1 MKRIISAI
9 IVLALMLQLFP
20 STIAFADVTPT
31 IGVATAYGKLGDT
44 VTVSVAISNN
54 TSFSSGNFEIQYDSN
69 SLKIVSAS
77 PGSLISSMTPTINT
91 GYAEDSVKVTWAG
104 LNSIAD
110 VQGELCNLTFEI
122 IGDNDSE
129 AVVAVKNSRLYN
141 FDLDSIT
148 HNCVDGKVVIE
159 QDTTQNI
166 ILNVASLEG
175 EQGEVVTIDVN
186 ISEAS
191 NVCSGNFAV
200 EYDNNK
206 LQIVS
211 ATAGTLIQAMSPSI
225 NTNFSE
231 NSVKVTWAG
240 LNPITEAGAICHISF
255 MVKEDAVCGVTDVKI
270 SNSKLYDLD
279 LNSLNNSTDKGT
291 ITILE
296 KSLPIELFVNGGNV
310 NRGENVTVSI
320 DVSENSN
327 MYGGNATIE
336 YDTTAFELVNSE
348 IGDLI
353 KNSSPILN
361 TAYQGNK
368 IRVVWAGTSPIT
380 NGGTLCELTFKA
392 KGNASY
398 GGNAISITASNL
410 YDENSERINYNISN
424 GYIVVNGGEN
434 KINSFEKQMS
444 IDKTL
449 DDLWYEI
456 QLGKNQGCNVSI
468 SPVATA
474 GTFNLQILDKDG
486 NIINSS
492 LYNINVASNNT
503 GYIEF
508 FSPVEDKYYIV
519 IKSDVS
525 GIVNLCVD
533 RFWTS
538 VLSSDESRTKTDT
551 FNTAKYIKEGN
562 YQKTNDVELY
572 RFNAISSKPFTIT
585 ITNRNTVE
593 NNPKLTVYNSQKE
606 VVAENDVISLVGNK
620 TSITYTPEKSDVFYV
635 GIPSCKGYQYS
646 INYTGIEQD
655 KDTDK
660 DGLYDSLEY
669 FYLSN
674 VGAKDTDGDG
684 TSDFEEAKNGTN
696 PIAYSVYGA
705 DDANNATSKNKAV
718 SLPVMN
724 KYFEVNKT
732 SENPIVYKI
741 DLNAG
746 EELRLNFKGS
756 TLKKNMQCAIYSTSY
771 SRIVYCSSDG
781 EYKNLEY
788 SISTAGTYYIVI
800 SGGVGTYTLKALIA
814 NAAKITYSIQKQIPT
829 LSSES
834 KKYSNDNIKNYQV
847 EIYNKTK
854 DIYLKN
860 LDMRADYVFLA
871 GQNVAVN
878 DELQI
883 KLTHRQ
889 SQTVEYTTSV
899 ILDAERNANVKLTPV
914 QKGTIKFPYSEEK
927 NDKIS
932 VRVYIF
938 DENGEQ
944 IKDTSLYQK
953 NSFVGE
959 CYDSGNYS
967 IVLIKARNN
976 LKRLKTLPEYDKM
989 GLVEG
994 KDYVKRDF
1002 QIVDG
1007 TITSL
1012 NSAVVPYLDETS
1024 LYYIDITT
1032 SNYVTDSETVLNN
1045 GLIGVKLNYKFKD
1058 SVKDYIDRMTVN
1070 IDIPDNVMFV
1080 SGSLTVDGVLST
1092 NVSEA
1097 IDGGSLTV
1105 GVDNT
1110 EGIIRFNIRPTYIS
1124 DLESSASITFY
1135 KDGTRYEDPIG
1146 SFSVNMPYI
1155 TLSAPQLTNSK
1166 QIEVSGVSTS
1176 ETDVYIYDGEV
1187 LIGTTKTN
1195 KSGIYSLK
1203 CSLYNAHSDSK
1214 HYITARTIIDGT
1226 EYSSNQ
1232 ESVTYYP
1239 KSPSV
1244 SQLTMY
1250 HSGNEYLLLDEEKT
1264 YNPIVVF
1271 ESGSKFTFKLYMEN
1285 SSEIGELFITS
1296 TRNNEVKYLQ
1306 ATYDE
1311 KNGYWYTSGFFDPYN
1326 TSYVPGTLSV
1336 KYSLKGSDVYFD
1348 RNASVNI
1355 SDVSE
1360 ELPDEWKNATVEIT
1374 SKTDNEIQA
1383 KITLDNEAKD
1393 AANITQKTY
1402 SVPSHYTEEYLLNN
1416 GFVKSNTSTGANSY
1430 AKVEYKENEKGKE
1443 YDSLGAIFVDL
1454 DEQIVEDFSLDV
1466 IRDYT
1471 FEGLLGDTMGGIASI
1486 GYSAVTEVAT
1496 FYGRSVNFVELE
1508 NKIAQSNL
1516 SAEEKEKAYN
1526 KLKVNAVLFGGY
1538 TACKYAFVALSAA
1551 CLVSGVAA
1559 PVGFVLSGLSAI
1571 ASNIFDD
1578 VYTASMETFEENLD
1592 VKSYRIRVRYSID
1605 PSGYVYEAV
1614 SSNRI
1619 EGVTTTAYW
1628 IEPEYIDENGNGDIS
1643 KAIVWD
1649 ATEYAQINP
1658 LVTDKNGRYAW
1669 NVPEGL
1675 WQVKYEK
1682 EGYETTYSDWL
1693 PVPPPQTDVNI
1704 GMISLSAPTVEN
1716 VYMYKDSASIEFSQY
1731 MDSST
1736 INDSNIKIYD
1746 STNGNVELSVS
1757 PLDGGITENE
1767 KTYSKVFIVE
1777 FENSVILGKSYT
1789 VEISDNVS
1797 NYAGN
1802 NLESTYKSS
1811 VSVDNEITDIK
1822 VSDTVNVLIGSDA
1835 VIPVQLLSDAEV
1847 GEATLL
1853 CDVELSDF
1861 ATVKDVI
1868 YEDNIYY
1875 ITIEPHLTG
1884 MTDMKISV
1892 DGTTLEKTIEL
1903 NIVNEEVPTSDMSI
1917 TAKITS
1923 TNSIKATV
1931 VNNTDDSLTPML
1943 LAAIYTTDGKLIDLQ
1958 TQPIDVVPT
1967 ETKDIDVSFSE
1978 NVVIKSEYIIKV
1990 FIWDSMTTLK
2000 PISNSFIAN

>member
-9 IVLALMLQLFP
+9 IVLAIMLQLFP
-20 STIAFADVTPT
+20 STIAFADATPT

-122 IGDNDSE
+122 IDDNDSE

-148 HNCVDGKVVIE
+148 HNCVDGKIVIE

-240 LNPITEAGAICHISF
+240 LNPITEASAICHISF

-279 LNSLNNSTDKGT
+279 LNSLNHSTDKGT

-320 DVSENSN
+320 NVSENSN

-368 IRVVWAGTSPIT
+368 IRVVWAGTSQIT

-392 KGNASY
+392 KSNASY

-456 QLGKNQGCNVSI
+456 QLGKNQGCNVSL

-572 RFNAISSKPFTIT
+572 RFNALSSKPFTIT

-593 NNPKLTVYNSQKE
+593 NNSKLTVYNSQKE
-606 VVAENDVISLVGNK
+606 IVAESDVISFVGNK
-620 TSITYTPEKSDVFYV
+620 TSITYTPEKSDVFYI

-684 TSDFEEAKNGTN
+684 TSDFDEVKNGTN

-718 SLPVMN
+718 SLPLMN

-732 SENPIVYKI
+732 SENSIVYKI

-746 EELRLNFKGS
+746 EELQLSFKGN
-756 TLKKNMQCAIYSTSY
+756 TLKQNMQCAIYSPSY
-771 SRIVYCSSDG
+771 SRIVYGASDG
-781 EYKNLEY
+781 IYKDINY
-788 SISTAGTYYIVI
+788 SISSAGTYYIVI
-800 SGGVGTYTLKALIA
+800 TGGVGSYTLKSKIA
-814 NAAKITYSIQKQIPT
+814 NAAKITYTLNKQIPT
-829 LSSES
+829 LPTES
-834 KKYSNDNIKNYQV
+834 QKFSADSINNYKV

-854 DIYLKN
+854 DVHLSN
-860 LDMRADYVFLA
+860 LDMRAEYIFLA
-871 GQNVAVN
+871 GQNVSVG
-878 DELQI
+878 DELVI
-883 KLTHRQ
+883 TLTHRQ
-889 SQTVEYTTSV
+889 KQTVDFTLIT
-899 ILDAERNANVKLTPV
+899 ILNEERNAIAKFTPV
-914 QKGTIKFPYSEEK
+914 QKGTVKLPYTEEK
-927 NDKIS
+927 NDRIS
-932 VRVYIF
+932 VRVYVF
-938 DENGEQ
+938 DENGNQ
-944 IKDTSLYQK
+944 LSNTSLYQK
-953 NSFVGE
+953 NSYIGE
-959 CYDSGNYS
+959 YYESGNYS
-967 IVLIKARNN
+967 VVLIKVRNN
-976 LKRLKTLPEYDKM
+976 LSRLKTLSEYDKM
-989 GLVEG
+989 GLIEG
-994 KDYVKRDF
+994 QDYIKRDF
-1002 QIVDG
+1002 
-1007 TITSL
+1007 TISEGQLTL
-1012 NSAVVPYLDETS
+1012 LEDAVVPYLDESS
-1024 LYYIDITT
+1024 LYYIDISE
-1032 SNYVTDSETVLNN
+1032 SNYVTDAETVLNN
-1045 GLIGVKLNYKFKD
+1045 GLISVKLTYKFKD
-1058 SVKDYIDRMTVN
+1058 SVKDFISNMKIN
-1070 IDIPDNVMFV
+1070 IDIPDNVLFI
-1080 SGSLTVDGVLST
+1080 SGSLTVDGELSD
-1092 NVSEA
+1092 NVDEA
-1097 IDGGSLTV
+1097 IDGNSFTV
-1105 GVDNT
+1105 GVENT
-1110 EGIIRFNIRPTYIS
+1110 QGVIRFNIKPTYIS
-1124 DLESSASITFY
+1124 DLESSASITY
-1135 KDGTRYEDPIG
+1135 KKDGITYTDPIG
-1146 SFSVNMPYI
+1146 SFNVNMPYI
-1155 TLSAPQLTNSK
+1155 TLTVPQLSSSK
-1166 QIEVSGVSTS
+1166 TIEVTGVSIANNKV
-1176 ETDVYIYDGEV
+1176 EIYDGNI
-1187 LIGTTKTN
+1187 LIGTTTTN
-1195 KSGIYSLK
+1195 KSGIYLVS
-1203 CSLYNAHSDSK
+1203 CALYNAYSDSK
-1214 HYITARTIIDGT
+1214 HNITAKTVINEV
-1226 EYSSNQ
+1226 EYVSNL
-1232 ESVTYYP
+1232 ETVTYYP
-1239 KSPSV
+1239 KSPNIKKMV
-1244 SQLTMY
+1244 MF
-1250 HSGNEYLLLDEEKT
+1250 HSGNKYTLLEDGKS
-1264 YNPIVVF
+1264 YNPVVTF
-1271 ESGSKFTFKLYMEN
+1271 SSGANFTFQLYMEN
-1285 SSEIGELFITS
+1285 SSEIEHLSITS
-1296 TRNNEVKYLQ
+1296 TRNNETKILE

-1311 KNGYWYTSGFFDPYN
+1311 INGYWYTSGFFDPYN
-1326 TSYVPGTLSV
+1326 RSYVPGTLSV
-1336 KYSLKGSDVYFD
+1336 RYSLKGSDVFYD
-1348 RNASVNI
+1348 RTAPVDINNI
-1355 SDVSE
+1355 SD
-1360 ELPDEWKNATVEIT
+1360 ELPEEWKNATIEIT
-1374 SKTDNEIQA
+1374 NQTDTELQA
-1383 KITLDNEAKD
+1383 KITLSNDAKD
-1393 AANITQKTY
+1393 SALLTQKTTTI
-1402 SVPSHYTEEYLLNN
+1402 PSNYTEEYLENN
-1416 GFVKSNTSTGANSY
+1416 GYVKFNTSTGSNAY
-1430 AKVEYKENEKGKE
+1430 AKLQFNKVENGTP
-1443 YDSLGAIFVDL
+1443 YDSVQVEVVDFG
-1454 DEQIVEDFSLDV
+1454 EHMVNNFCMDV
-1466 IRDYT
+1466 IRDYEL
-1471 FEGLLGDTMGGIASI
+1471 EGLLGETVGGIASI
-1486 GYSAVTEVAT
+1486 TYSAVSETIS
-1496 FYGRSVNFVELE
+1496 FMGRTADYVSLEKQIANSDMSEDEKKSAYSQLSVNAFLM
-1508 NKIAQSNL
+1508 
-1516 SAEEKEKAYN
+1516 
-1526 KLKVNAVLFGGY
+1526 GGY
-1538 TACKYAFVALSAA
+1538 TACKYGFVALSIFCFAT
-1551 CLVSGVAA
+1551 GVGA
-1559 PVGFVLSGLSAI
+1559 PVGIFLSGLNAFGSFVFESIYAKTTNDFQESLDIKISA
-1571 ASNIFDD
+1571 
-1578 VYTASMETFEENLD
+1578 
-1592 VKSYRIRVRYSID
+1592 RYAID
-1605 PSGYVYEAV
+1605 PSGYVYEGV
-1614 SSNRI
+1614 TSNRLQ
-1619 EGVTTTAYW
+1619 GVTTTAYW
-1628 IEPEYIDENGNGDIS
+1628 IAPEYIDENGNGDIS
-1643 KAIVWD
+1643 KAEIWES
-1649 ATEYAQINP
+1649 AEYSQENP
-1658 LVTDKNGRYAW
+1658 LITDAEGRYAW

-1682 EGYETTYSDWL
+1682 DGYETIYSDWL

-1704 GMISLSAPTVEN
+1704 GMISLSAPTVKN
-1716 VYMYKDSASIEFSQY
+1716 IYMYKDSASIEFSQY

-1746 STNGNVELSVS
+1746 STNGNIELSVL

-1767 KTYSKVFIVE
+1767 KTYSKVFVVD
-1777 FENSVILGKSYT
+1777 FGDSVILGKSYT

-1802 NLESTYKSS
+1802 NLETTYKSS

-1822 VSDTVNVLIGSDA
+1822 VSDTINVLIGNDA
-1835 VIPVQLLSDAEV
+1835 IIPVQLLSDAEI

-1853 CDVELSDF
+1853 CDVGLSDF

-1931 VNNTDDSLTPML
+1931 VNNTDDTLTPML
-1943 LAAIYTTDGKLIDLQ
+1943 LAAIYTTEGRLIDLQ

-1978 NVVIKSEYIIKV
+1978 NVVIKPEHIIKV

-2000 PISNSFIAN
+2000 PISNSFIVN